1 MLGPAPSFLPR
12 GQVTGGRTIGI
23 GRHERGK
30 TRVNYNIIEALGQIA
45 REKSVD
51 RKLLIET
58 LEQGL
63 LSAARKKFGLNA
75 QVGVRFDEVRGG
87 IEMWLTKSVAE
98 TVLDPSLEMTLRE
111 AMIVDPNSQVGQD
124 VMIPLDIAEFG
135 RNAIMAAKQVLVQ
148 RVREAEREMVYDE
161 YVDKVGSLVRGV
173 VQQVDRGSVF
183 VKINLTEA
191 VIPARELI
199 SRDRFRQRD
208 HVRAYVLSVDKQ
220 SKGPQVI
227 LSRTHPDFLV
237 KLFEAEVPEIA
248 EGIVEIKSVAREA
261 GHRSKIAVYSRDDR
275 IDAVGACVGIKG
287 SRVQSIVRELGGE
300 RIDIVPW
307 SSDPALFVSRAL
319 NPAKV
324 LQATG
329 QEADKRV
336 TVVVMDDQLSL
347 AIGKGGQN
355 ARLAARL
362 TGWHIDLISQS
373 ENESRKKAGVVDV
386 PVEELEGLT
395 PKMAQKLVQSGIE
408 TAREVE
414 KAGLAGLTAV
424 EGVGEKTAEKL
435 LATAVAALVV
445 AGHAA
450 AAQAAETVPTA
461 TAGTGSA
468 LDPDEVDTSEA
479 EPDAPRAT
487 GDEAHNPVV
496 VEAEPS
502 ESMMESMDM
511 KPDHEVLLRGRGDD
525 EHKLWDDPDETDE
538 DEDEEEDAD
547 DESDDKIDDEDEDFE
562 EEDLSDLDIDLDGDD
577 DDE

>member
-1 MLGPAPSFLPR
+1 
-12 GQVTGGRTIGI
+12 
-23 GRHERGK
+23 
-30 TRVNYNIIEALGQIA
+30 VNYNIIEALGQIA

-63 LSAARKKFGLNA
+63 LSAARKKFGLGA

-98 TVLDPSLEMTLRE
+98 TVADSALEMTLRE
-111 AMIVDPNSQVGQD
+111 ALVIDPGAQVGQD

-161 YVDKVGSLVRGV
+161 YVDKVGSLVRGI

-324 LQATG
+324 LQATA
-329 QEADKRV
+329 QEVDKRV
-336 TVVVMDDQLSL
+336 TVVVLDDQLSL

-362 TGWHIDLISQS
+362 TNWQIDLISQS
-373 ENESRKKAGVVDV
+373 ENEARKKTGSVDV
-386 PVEELEGLT
+386 PVEDLDGLT

-408 TAREVE
+408 TAREVKE
-414 KAGLAGLTAV
+414 AGLAGLTAV
-424 EGVGEKTAEKL
+424 EGVGDKTAEKI

-445 AGHAA
+445 AANAVDVTAADPAQGGSGAESAA
-450 AAQAAETVPTA
+450 AAEL
-461 TAGTGSA
+461 
-468 LDPDEVDTSEA
+468 LDRNEVDISEA
-479 EPDAPRAT
+479 EPDAAQAT
-487 GDEAHNPVV
+487 GDEAHNPV

-502 ESMMESMDM
+502 ESMMEPLNM
-511 KPDHEVLLRGRGDD
+511 KTDGEALLRGRGED
-525 EHKLWDDPDETDE
+525 EHKLWDDPDESDDDDLE
-538 DEDEEEDAD
+538 DEDEAD
-547 DESDDKIDDEDEDFE
+547 DESDDKIDDDDEDFE
-562 EEDLSDLDIDLDGDD
+562 EDDLNDLDLNLDGDD
-577 DDE
+577 DDD

>member
-1 MLGPAPSFLPR
+1 M
-12 GQVTGGRTIGI
+12 
-23 GRHERGK
+23 
-30 TRVNYNIIEALGQIA
+30 NYNIIEALGQIA

-63 LSAARKKFGLNA
+63 LSAARKKFGLAA

-98 TVLDPSLEMTLRE
+98 TIVDPALEMTLVE
-111 AMIVDPNSQVGQD
+111 ALVIDPGAQVGQD

-248 EGIVEIKSVAREA
+248 DGIVEIKSVAREA

-336 TVVVMDDQLSL
+336 TVVVLDDQLSL

-373 ENESRKKAGVVDV
+373 ENEARKKSGVVDV
-386 PVEELEGLT
+386 PVEELDGLS

-424 EGVGEKTAEKL
+424 EGVGDKTAEKI

-445 AGHAA
+445 AGQVASAA
-450 AAQAAETVPTA
+450 AVDTAAADKAPTESELESV
-461 TAGTGSA
+461 AGTAPSHS
-468 LDPDEVDTSEA
+468 DPDEFDVSEA
-479 EPDAPRAT
+479 EPDAAQAA
-487 GDEAHNPVV
+487 GDEAHNPG

-502 ESMMESMDM
+502 ESMMEPLKMNTDG
-511 KPDHEVLLRGRGDD
+511 EELLSARGED
-525 EHKLWDDPDETDE
+525 ENKLWDDPDESE
-538 DEDEEEDAD
+538 DDDSEDDDADEESE
-547 DESDDKIDDEDEDFE
+547 DKIDDEEEDFE
-562 EEDLSDLDIDLDGDD
+562 EDDLNNLDINLDGDD

>member
-1 MLGPAPSFLPR
+1 
-12 GQVTGGRTIGI
+12 
-23 GRHERGK
+23 
-30 TRVNYNIIEALGQIA
+30 VNYEIIEALGQIA

-75 QVGVRFDEVRGG
+75 QVGVRFDEGRGG

-98 TVLDPSLEMTLRE
+98 TIADPALEMTLRE
-111 AMIVDPNSQVGQD
+111 AQAVDPNAKVGQD

-248 EGIVEIKSVAREA
+248 EGIVEIKAVAREA

-324 LQATG
+324 LQATAA
-329 QEADKRV
+329 EADHRV
-336 TVVVMDDQLSL
+336 TVVVVDDQLSL

-373 ENESRKKAGVVDV
+373 ENEARKKAGVVDV

-424 EGVGEKTAEKL
+424 EGVGEKTAEKI
-435 LATAVAALVV
+435 LATAVAALAALTGAGVV
-445 AGHAA
+445 A
-450 AAQAAETVPTA
+450 AAESAVPPA
-461 TAGTGSA
+461 EEAAGTEVEAPSESAAISGSVEGTETTPA
-468 LDPDEVDTSEA
+468 
-479 EPDAPRAT
+479 APRAD
-487 GDEAHNPVV
+487 GDADNPS
-496 VEAEPS
+496 VEAEHS

-511 KPDHEVLLRGRGDD
+511 KPEGEALLRGRGDD
-525 EHKLWDDPDETDE
+525 ENKLWDDPDENEDDDFEDE
-538 DEDEEEDAD
+538 DDDDDDDEDLDDEEED
-547 DESDDKIDDEDEDFE
+547 FE
-562 EEDLSDLDIDLDGDD
+562 EDDLDDLDIDLDDDD

>member
-1 MLGPAPSFLPR
+1 M
-12 GQVTGGRTIGI
+12 
-23 GRHERGK
+23 
-30 TRVNYNIIEALGQIA
+30 NYEIIEALGQIA

-75 QVGVRFDEVRGG
+75 QVGVRFDEGRGG

-98 TVLDPSLEMTLRE
+98 TIADPALEMTLRD
-111 AMIVDPNSQVGQD
+111 AQAVDPNATVGQE

-161 YVDKVGSLVRGV
+161 YVDKVGSLVRGI

-248 EGIVEIKSVAREA
+248 EGIVEIKAVAREA

-324 LQATG
+324 LQASATP
-329 QEADKRV
+329 EAEKRV
-336 TVVVMDDQLSL
+336 TVVVVDDQLSL

-373 ENESRKKAGVVDV
+373 ENEARKKAGVIDL
-386 PVEELEGLT
+386 PVEELEGVT

-414 KAGLAGLTAV
+414 KAGVAGLTAV

-435 LATAVAALVV
+435 LATAIAALAAL
-445 AGHAA
+445 AGAGAA
-450 AAQAAETVPTA
+450 AAGAPEAKVTEAGEPSDPTPVAEAISGTVEVSE
-461 TAGTGSA
+461 SA
-468 LDPDEVDTSEA
+468 PAPPEA
-479 EPDAPRAT
+479 D
-487 GDEAHNPVV
+487 GDEAQNPGVH
-496 VEAEPS
+496 S
-502 ESMMESMDM
+502 ESMMESMEM
-511 KPDHEVLLRGRGDD
+511 KPEGEALLRGRGDD
-525 EHKLWDDPDETDE
+525 ENKLWDDPDEDE
-538 DEDEEEDAD
+538 EDGEEEEEDGD
-547 DESDDKIDDEDEDFE
+547 DDDDDLDDEDEDFE
-562 EEDLSDLDIDLDGDD
+562 EDDLDDLDIDLDDDD

>member
-1 MLGPAPSFLPR
+1 M
-12 GQVTGGRTIGI
+12 
-23 GRHERGK
+23 
-30 TRVNYNIIEALGQIA
+30 NYNIIEALGQIA

-87 IEMWLTKSVAE
+87 IEMWLTKSVVE
-98 TVLDPSLEMTLRE
+98 TITDPSLEMTLRD
-111 AMIVDPNSQVGQD
+111 ALVVDPNSIVGQE

-324 LQATG
+324 LQAAA

-336 TVVVMDDQLSL
+336 TVVVVDDQLSL

-373 ENESRKKAGVVDV
+373 ENEARKKAGVVDV

-445 AGHAA
+445 AGQAASAA
-450 AAQAAETVPTA
+450 AAATEPGPIGAAEAESVMESEASPPRDST
-461 TAGTGSA
+461 
-468 LDPDEVDTSEA
+468 DPDEVDISEA

-496 VEAEPS
+496 EAEPS

-511 KPDHEVLLRGRGDD
+511 KPDRETLLRGRGED
-525 EHKLWDDPDETDE
+525 EHKLWDDPDENEDDDDE
-538 DEDEEEDAD
+538 EDDADEEADDKVDDEEED
-547 DESDDKIDDEDEDFE
+547 FE
-562 EEDLSDLDIDLDGDD
+562 EDDLTDLDIDLDGDN

>member
-1 MLGPAPSFLPR
+1 M
-12 GQVTGGRTIGI
+12 
-23 GRHERGK
+23 
-30 TRVNYNIIEALGQIA
+30 NYNIIEALGQIA

-63 LSAARKKFGLNA
+63 LSAARKKFGLSA

-98 TVLDPSLEMTLRE
+98 TVADAALEMTLRE
-111 AMIVDPNSQVGQD
+111 ALVIDPGAQVGQD

-161 YVDKVGSLVRGV
+161 YVDKVGSLVRGI

-324 LQATG
+324 LQATA
-329 QEADKRV
+329 QEVDKRV
-336 TVVVMDDQLSL
+336 TVVVLDDQLSL

-362 TGWHIDLISQS
+362 TNWHIDLISQS
-373 ENESRKKAGVVDV
+373 ENEARKKTGSIDV
-386 PVEELEGLT
+386 PVEDLDGLT

-408 TAREVE
+408 TAREVKE
-414 KAGLAGLTAV
+414 AGLAGLTAV
-424 EGVGEKTAEKL
+424 EGVGDKTAEKI

-445 AGHAA
+445 AANAVDATATDSTQVGSGVESASAA
-450 AAQAAETVPTA
+450 AILDRNEVDISEAEPGAAQAA
-461 TAGTGSA
+461 
-468 LDPDEVDTSEA
+468 
-479 EPDAPRAT
+479 
-487 GDEAHNPVV
+487 GDEAHNPV

-502 ESMMESMDM
+502 ESMMEPLDM
-511 KPDHEVLLRGRGDD
+511 KTDGEALLRGRGED
-525 EHKLWDDPDETDE
+525 EHKLWDDPDESDEDDAE
-538 DEDEEEDAD
+538 DEDENDE
-547 DESDDKIDDEDEDFE
+547 ESDDKIDDDDEDFE
-562 EEDLSDLDIDLDGDD
+562 EDDLNDLDINLDGDD
-577 DDE
+577 DDD